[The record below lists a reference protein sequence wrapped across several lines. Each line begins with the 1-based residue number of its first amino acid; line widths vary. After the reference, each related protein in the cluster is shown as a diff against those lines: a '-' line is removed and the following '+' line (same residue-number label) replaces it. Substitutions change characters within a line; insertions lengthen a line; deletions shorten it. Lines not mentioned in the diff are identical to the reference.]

1 MPDLNV
7 RFLKGTQ
14 SSLNTLLSGSGSR
27 FTAGAFYLTEDTDR
41 LYFAQ
46 SATELVPLNQFIR
59 SVTSSQFNALTSADV
74 AVGDYYYIAENNIL
88 AVCKTING
96 GTGSKP
102 TWTQLNPDT
111 NTTYDFNFADGQLIL
126 KGNDSSTD
134 TFHYKAVSAGTGYGE
149 GVVVETT
156 TTTVANDTLQIGHKA
171 YAAVD
176 SAATGMAAAQQP
188 TAGGTF
194 NVITG
199 LTVANG
205 HVTGYNT
212 GTVKIPEAV
221 DPYTFTIGNETSGSS
236 STPSTNISLTG
247 SNGYFGQVLLEADGK
262 NISVAANGAGKIKYT
277 HIGPDT
283 TTSAAAGTSAET
295 AATLAH
301 GGSFTVLTGATIDG
315 TGHIINVK
323 TKQFTLPSDIKLSTL
338 AVDTTDKGKLV
349 ATLSDG
355 SKVET
360 AAETFYHNITVDGT
374 TNKVINQGSL
384 GTFYSATEVDRRI
397 SSAVAALD
405 AVVYKGTVGTGGTV
419 TSLPTTGVKN
429 GDMYM
434 VKTAGTYGGHSCDV
448 GDLLI
453 AQGTEGDDGI
463 ISGTITWTYVP
474 SGNDLDTR
482 YSLTRTGNKIELIAS
497 TDATGSNSGEFT
509 ITADN
514 KWIEIT
520 NLGISHIGPDTAS
533 SAAVATS
540 AETATSLTDGGT
552 FTVLT
557 GATADGKGHIINVK
571 TKEFTLPQESKYAL
585 SSSANSTSIT
595 LTGSGAAAS
604 QVDTV
609 TFVQGNDIVITG
621 ATAGQINIAH
631 ETFTTSAS
639 TTTSTT
645 IGTTRK
651 FTALTAITT
660 DNGHVTAYQPTE
672 FTLPAESDS
681 TYALSGSTTASASF
695 GTALTMSSAA
705 SAVTISQTLTGGGD
719 AAGSIT
725 SASVTFK
732 SQTISLANS
741 GSEVELELIWGTF

>member
-1 MPDLNV
+1 MPELNV

-14 SSLNTLLSGSGSR
+14 GSLNTLIGGSGSR

-59 SVTSSQFNALTSADV
+59 SVTTSQFQALTSADV

-96 GTGSKP
+96 GTGSTP

-111 NTTYDFNFADGQLIL
+111 NTTYQFNFADEQLIL
-126 KGNDSSTD
+126 KGNDQSEY
-134 TFHYKAVSAGTGYGE
+134 TFHYKATSAGTGYGE
-149 GVVVETT
+149 GVVVETVT
-156 TTTVANDTLQIGHKA
+156 TTTANDTLQIGHKNYGELA
-171 YAAVD
+171 
-176 SAATGMAAAQQP
+176 SAATGIP
-188 TAGGTF
+188 TAQTPTSGNTF
-194 NVITG
+194 NIITG
-199 LTVANG
+199 LNVTNG

-212 GTVKIPEAV
+212 GTVKIP
-221 DPYTFTIGNETSGSS
+221 DTIQPYSFTISNKTSS
-236 STPSTNISLTG
+236 SDDTPSANISLTG
-247 SNGYFGQVLLEADGK
+247 TNGYFGQVLFEADGK
-262 NISVAANGAGKIKYT
+262 NISVAANGADKIKFT
-277 HIGPDT
+277 HTGPDT
-283 TTSAAAGTSAET
+283 TTSAAAGTSSET
-295 AATLAH
+295 PGTLVH
-301 GGSFTVLTGATIDG
+301 GGTFTVLTGATVDG

-323 TKQFTLPSDIKLSTL
+323 TKQFTLPSDIKLSGL
-338 AVDTTDKGKLV
+338 ALDNDDKGKLI

-355 SKVET
+355 STIST

-374 TNKVINQGSL
+374 TNKVINQGNL
-384 GTFYSATEVDRRI
+384 GTFYSAAEVDRRI
-397 SSAVAALD
+397 FSAVAALD
-405 AVVYKGTVGTGGTV
+405 AVVYKGTIGTGATV
-419 TSLPTTGVKN
+419 STLPTTGVKN

-434 VKTAGTYGGHSCDV
+434 VKTPGTYAGYSCDA

-463 ISGTITWTYVP
+463 ISGAVTWTYVP
-474 SGNDLDTR
+474 SGDDTDTTYR
-482 YSLTRTGNKIELIAS
+482 LERTGNKIELIAN
-497 TDATGSNSGEFT
+497 TDAGGSNSGEFT

-520 NLGISHIGPDTAS
+520 NLGISHIGPDLTS

-540 AETATSLTDGGT
+540 AEIGASLSDGGK

-557 GATADGKGHIINVK
+557 GATADSKGHIISVN

-585 SSSANSTSIT
+585 SSSANSTSIV
-595 LTGSGAAAS
+595 LTGSGAAS
-604 QVDTV
+604 GQTDTV

-672 FTLPAESDS
+672 FTLPAEADS
-681 TYALSGSTTASASF
+681 TYSLSGSTTASASF

-705 SAVTISQTLTGGGD
+705 SAVTISQTLTGGGN
-719 AAGSIT
+719 AIGSIT
-725 SASVTFK
+725 SATVTFK

-741 GSEVELELIWGTF
+741 GNEVELELVWGTF